1 LKMKFKFPFRGKTL
15 GAMLINLS
23 VVIGLTVILAVGY
36 FYIYLP
42 AITNHGES
50 ITVPNIQGMKI
61 EEVKEFLGAH
71 DLRYAVGD
79 SSYSEQYPP
88 LSVLQQFP
96 KAGSNVKEGRVIYL
110 SINRVTPPTLPV
122 PDVTKDFSLTG
133 ADLIFKSNELKRG
146 KVFYKSSPF
155 LNNVME
161 MMYQGKIILPGTR
174 VPKGTVIDLVVGDG
188 NGAVRFTL
196 GTLLGDTYERALFKL
211 EGWNLH
217 LGHVEIPEGIDTTGI
232 VPVVFKQSPTA
243 GDSVRVG
250 DPVDIWIAPKGYKI
264 PQNDIDEND

>member
-1 LKMKFKFPFRGKTL
+1 MKFKFPFQGKTIGTL
-15 GAMLINLS
+15 LIHVSL
-23 VVIGLTVILAVGY
+23 VIGLTIILAIGY

-42 AITNHGES
+42 AITNHGET

-61 EEVKEFLGAH
+61 EEVKEFLAAH

-79 SSYSEQYPP
+79 SSYSETYPP

-96 KAGSNVKEGRVIYL
+96 KPGSHVKEGRVIYL

-161 MMYQGKIILPGTR
+161 MLCQGKPILPGTR

-188 NGAVRFTL
+188 NGAVRFAL
-196 GTLLGDTYERALFKL
+196 GSLLGDSYERALFKL

-217 LGHVEIPEGIDTTGI
+217 LGHVEIPEGVDTTGI
-232 VPVVFKQSPTA
+232 EPFVFKQSPMA
-243 GDSVRVG
+243 GDSIRVG
-250 DPVDIWIAPKGYKI
+250 DPVDIWIAPKDFKK
-264 PQNDIDEND
+264 PQDEIN